1 MTTPAASSADQ
12 TGRATS
18 ERTPTGAS
26 TVLGLLIPAL
36 PASRITA
43 LRTIVYAFVIVDVL
57 LIANDVPSHAGN
69 AHYFRPL
76 LLARLLHLPPV
87 TTGLAYALLVVIVVA
102 CLMAML
108 GRFPRIAGMVVGV
121 AFGIWMLYSQGYG
134 YVSHDHL
141 ALMVAVWVLPTVPS
155 RGWHDDTPSEAAGWA
170 LRCIQLAV
178 VATYFLSVLVKWIY
192 SGSPIAW
199 ANSAILAWAVVRR
212 GSIFVQWTLETPWIF
227 VPAQWAALAMETLS
241 PVVLFLR
248 GKALYLA
255 VAVFVGFHLTTF
267 IALGIHFLP
276 TVICWAA
283 FLPIERLR
291 ELPARLRRH

>member
-1 MTTPAASSADQ
+1 MGSRRMT
-12 TGRATS
+12 G
-18 ERTPTGAS
+18 ERTVGERTMGERTMGERALS
-26 TVLGLLIPAL
+26 LLIPAL

-43 LRTIVYAFVIVDVL
+43 LRTIIYAFVIVDVF
-57 LIANDVPSHAGN
+57 LIANDVPSHATN
-69 AHYFRPL
+69 AVFYEPL
-76 LLARLLHLPPV
+76 LLARILHLPAV
-87 TTGLAYALLVVIVVA
+87 TTPIAYGLLAVIVVS
-102 CLMAML
+102 CLVGVS
-108 GRFPRIAGMVVGV
+108 GRFPRISGTVVAV
-121 AFGIWMLYSQGYG
+121 VFTIWMLYSQGYG

-141 ALMVAVWVLPTVPS
+141 ALMIAVWVLPTVPS

-178 VATYFLSVLVKWIY
+178 VATYFLSVLTKWIY

-199 ANSAILAWAVVRR
+199 ANSAILAWAVIRR
-212 GSIFVQWTLETPWIF
+212 GSPFVQWTLEVPWIF

-241 PVVLFLR
+241 PVVLFLK

-255 VAVFVGFHLTTF
+255 VAVFVLFHLTTF

-291 ELPARLRRH
+291 ELPARLRRA

>member
-12 TGRATS
+12 IGRATS

-26 TVLGLLIPAL
+26 TLLGLLIPAL

-69 AHYFRPL
+69 AHYYRPL

-108 GRFPRIAGMVVGV
+108 GRFPRIAGMVVGI

-227 VPAQWAALAMETLS
+227 VPAQWAAVVMETLS

-276 TVICWAA
+276 TAICWAA

-291 ELPARLRRH
+291 ELPTRLRRH